1 VCRRF
6 VDEIVRV
13 SDDDMCRGM
22 HDLFIDMKLAV
33 EPAPAAAVAALF
45 GPLKERLD
53 GKRVGLVM
61 CGSNI
66 DAARHAELVAR
77 GKPA

>member
-1 VCRRF
+1 
-6 VDEIVRV
+6 
-13 SDDDMCRGM
+13 
-22 HDLFIDMKLAV
+22 
-33 EPAPAAAVAALF
+33 VAALF